1 MPLSLKLVTPP
12 TVEPVTVALAKSQC
26 RVDFNDD
33 DALIAVYIS
42 AARAHAEKVTHRAF
56 YNQTWVRTLDFFPAS
71 WSYHTTNPAEQ
82 SAYPYGFWD
91 RLTIDIPRA
100 NLVSVASITYVDNTG
115 EEQTLDPTTYTVD
128 TSSTPGRITP
138 VQGAAWPAVS
148 NFMPGSIAITF
159 VAGSYGDGTDVNTCP
174 ATVVM
179 AILLL
184 VGHFYANRENSTD
197 ANLKNIPLGFDAL
210 LSGEKVVMF
219 GYR

>member
-1 MPLSLKLVTPP
+1 
-12 TVEPVTVALAKSQC
+12 
-26 RVDFNDD
+26 
-33 DALIAVYIS
+33 
-42 AARAHAEKVTHRAF
+42 
-56 YNQTWVRTLDFFPAS
+56 
-71 WSYHTTNPAEQ
+71 
-82 SAYPYGFWD
+82 
-91 RLTIDIPRA
+91 
-100 NLVSVASITYVDNTG
+100 
-115 EEQTLDPTTYTVD
+115 
-128 TSSTPGRITP
+128 
-138 VQGAAWPAVS
+138 
-148 NFMPGSIAITF
+148 MPGSIAITF